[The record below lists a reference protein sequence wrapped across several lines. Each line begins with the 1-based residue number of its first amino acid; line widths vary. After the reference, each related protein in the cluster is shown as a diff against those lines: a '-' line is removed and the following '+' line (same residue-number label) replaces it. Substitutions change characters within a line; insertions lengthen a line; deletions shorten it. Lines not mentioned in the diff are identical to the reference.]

1 MPPTLMNRIRNDFRL
16 ALLVLFGVITV
27 VGITPFAVYH
37 FMAGQYLVGL
47 IDLGIVAC
55 IAVGSLHAARTGRS
69 GGATLFLAVTYSAG
83 CVAVAHLA
91 GLSGLLWVYP
101 VMVANF
107 MLARQRQAVAISL
120 LVIAAVVASDTALP
134 DALQKTMFGI
144 TAAVVCLFSWVFASR
159 TEAQR
164 LQLVAMASRD
174 PLTGAQNRR
183 GMDDELAIAMASS
196 TRDGTPLGLLVFD
209 LDHFKAVNDAHGH
222 EAGDEVLVTLADV
235 VHAGTRK
242 GDRFFRLG
250 GEEFALLIPGAD
262 DATLHAIAEKLRL
275 RVQDEVACHGQPV
288 TISIGAASLLPGEH
302 VADWLARA
310 DAAMY
315 RAKRT
320 GRNRTV
326 VDGAGD
332 AAAFAGGHRSDP
344 DPGQG
349 A

>member
-1 MPPTLMNRIRNDFRL
+1 
-16 ALLVLFGVITV
+16 
-27 VGITPFAVYH
+27 
-37 FMAGQYLVGL
+37 
-47 IDLGIVAC
+47 
-55 IAVGSLHAARTGRS
+55 
-69 GGATLFLAVTYSAG
+69 
-83 CVAVAHLA
+83 
-91 GLSGLLWVYP
+91 
-101 VMVANF
+101 
-107 MLARQRQAVAISL
+107 
-120 LVIAAVVASDTALP
+120 
-134 DALQKTMFGI
+134 
-144 TAAVVCLFSWVFASR
+144 
-159 TEAQR
+159 
-164 LQLVAMASRD
+164 MASRD

-183 GMDDELAIAMASS
+183 GMGDELAIAIASS

-222 EAGDEVLVTLADV
+222 EAGDEVLVSLADV
-235 VHAGTRK
+235 VRAGTRK

-262 DATLHAIAEKLRL
+262 DAALHAIAEKLRL

-288 TISIGAASLLPGEH
+288 TISIGVAALLPGEH

-326 VDGAGD
+326 VAGAGD
-332 AAAFAGGHRSDP
+332 AAAFAGGHRGDP
-344 DPGQG
+344 DTGQG